1 MLAPVHRMRLW
12 LAGLA
17 LVALA
22 AGLVTLSGDWLFAED
37 PLGLVAASLG
47 WHHEA
52 PASNDVPLETFLPG
66 QKRDLSPEKALAEN
80 LASPIDT
87 KNPAAPPFVASWLGA
102 GDLARAGECMASAI
116 YHEAAGEPEA
126 GQMAVAQVI
135 LNRLRHPR
143 YPKSVCD
150 VVYQGADRATGCQFT
165 FTCDGSLARKPDA
178 AGLAH
183 ARAIAD
189 AALHGATSPLAGQ
202 ATHYHTIWIVPLW
215 AREMRKVAIV
225 GHHVF
230 YRPPGAYGAYPAL
243 GGGAGVVA
251 ASTGLPAQGAEGVHG
266 AAPHGL
272 SRPDEASPSTM
283 PGRGAE
289 PGRLAPAADVA
300 GVGTASSPAPSA
312 AAHGQ
317 ARSYFGASRRREGTL
332 ALPGAP

>member
-1 MLAPVHRMRLW
+1 M
-12 LAGLA
+12 
-17 LVALA
+17 LVAFA
-22 AGLVTLSGDWLFAED
+22 AGLVALSGDWLFAED

-52 PASNDVPLETFLPG
+52 PAADDVPLETFLPG
-66 QKRDLSPEKALAEN
+66 QKRDLSPEQALAEN
-80 LASPIDT
+80 LASPLDR

-102 GDLARAGECMASAI
+102 GDLARAGECMANAI
-116 YHEAAGEPEA
+116 YYEAAGEPEA
-126 GQMAVAQVI
+126 GQMAVAQVV

-143 YPKSVCD
+143 YPKTVCD

-230 YRPPGAYGAYPAL
+230 YRPPGAYGAYPVL
-243 GGGAGVVA
+243 GGAAVA
-251 ASTGLPAQGAEGVHG
+251 AVSTGLPAPGADGAHG
-266 AAPHGL
+266 AAAHGL
-272 SRPDEASPSTM
+272 SHPDEAVQSPA
-283 PGRGAE
+283 PGRGVE
-289 PGRLAPAADVA
+289 PVRAAPTAVGA
-300 GVGTASSPAPSA
+300 GPGTMSSPASSA

-317 ARSYFGASRRREGTL
+317 ARTYFGTSRRREGTL